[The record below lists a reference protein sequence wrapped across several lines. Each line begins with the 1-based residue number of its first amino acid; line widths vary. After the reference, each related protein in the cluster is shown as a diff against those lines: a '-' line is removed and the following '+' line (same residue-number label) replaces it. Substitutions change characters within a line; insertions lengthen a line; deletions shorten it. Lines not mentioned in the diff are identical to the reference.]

1 MNKIKQNK
9 ITFSLILI
17 AISLIFS
24 SLIILSLPVIFN
36 YNSKVQEIEK
46 NFYKNFKIYLKSHEK
61 IYYKPFPKPHLL
73 VEKAS
78 LNLSETSNKNNLLNT
93 SKLKIYIT
101 LRDIYLRSFKNYL
114 STEISDSNLELK
126 MSDIKEFR
134 KHLYKN
140 INKPIIFNNCKIFIK
155 NKIDDVIIIS
165 PINKISYKINNKNK
179 VKYFIIDGSIFGLD
193 FKSEWKRMYSSP
205 KNSFLNINI
214 INPSIKIENILKYE
228 SDKKFNGQVK
238 IDYLKDK
245 LEYNFQFNNEKIKIK
260 SPKNKKSNFN
270 LDTEIQINPFFF
282 TGDLL
287 IKNKKVEKIIDD
299 ILLYFLLYEENYLG
313 NLNGLMK
320 IKFDNLNN
328 KLIKKGEINFNI
340 QEKKINI
347 NEVMFDLNKIGTIK
361 ADINFIDDKGS
372 IKFVSKNKLDINNHI
387 EFAKTFQVGSKKVKK
402 IKEIYFEIEK
412 NVGDTDFAITN
423 VKINNEE
430 NIEKSNEIFIVK
442 NIQNLRSHIRKII
455 D

>member
-17 AISLIFS
+17 AFSVIFS

-61 IYYKPFPKPHLL
+61 ISYKPFPKPHLL

-93 SKLKIYIT
+93 YKLKIYIT

-165 PINKISYKINNKNK
+165 PIKKISYKINNKNK

-193 FKSEWKRMYSSP
+193 FKSEWKRMYSTP
-205 KNSFLNINI
+205 ENSFLNINI
-214 INPSIKIENILKYE
+214 INPSLKIENILKNE

-245 LEYNFQFNNEKIKIK
+245 LEYNFQFNNEKIKID

-340 QEKKINI
+340 KEKKINI
-347 NEVMFDLNKIGTIK
+347 NEVRFDLNKIGTIK
-361 ADINFIDDKGS
+361 AEINFIDDEGS

-387 EFAKTFQVGSKKVKK
+387 EFAKAFQVGSKKVKK

>member
-17 AISLIFS
+17 AFSVIFS

-61 IYYKPFPKPHLL
+61 ISYKPFPKPHLL

-93 SKLKIYIT
+93 YKLKIYIT

-245 LEYNFQFNNEKIKIK
+245 LEYNFQFNNEKIIIK

-340 QEKKINI
+340 KEKKINI

-387 EFAKTFQVGSKKVKK
+387 EFAKAFQVGSKKVKK

>member
-17 AISLIFS
+17 AISIIFS

-61 IYYKPFPKPHLL
+61 ISYKPFPKPHLL

-101 LRDIYLRSFKNYL
+101 LRDIYLRSFKNYI
-114 STEISDSNLELK
+114 STEISNSNLELK

-193 FKSEWKRMYSSP
+193 FKSEWKRMYSTP
-205 KNSFLNINI
+205 ENSFLNINI
-214 INPSIKIENILKYE
+214 INPSLKIENILKNE

-245 LEYNFQFNNEKIKIK
+245 LEYNFQYDNEKIKIK

-340 QEKKINI
+340 KEKKINI
-347 NEVMFDLNKIGTIK
+347 NEVRFDLNKIGTIK
-361 ADINFIDDKGS
+361 AEINFIDDEGS

-387 EFAKTFQVGSKKVKK
+387 EFAKAFQVGSKKVKK

>member
-17 AISLIFS
+17 AISIIFS

-61 IYYKPFPKPHLL
+61 ISYKPFPKPHLL

-155 NKIDDVIIIS
+155 NKINDVIIIS

-328 KLIKKGEINFNI
+328 KLIKKGEINLNI
-340 QEKKINI
+340 KEKKINI
-347 NEVMFDLNKIGTIK
+347 NEVMFDLNKIGTIE

-387 EFAKTFQVGSKKVKK
+387 EFAKAFQVGSKKVKK

>member
-17 AISLIFS
+17 AFSVIFS

-61 IYYKPFPKPHLL
+61 ISYKPFPKPHLL

-93 SKLKIYIT
+93 YKLKIYIT

-165 PINKISYKINNKNK
+165 PIKKISYKINNKNK

-340 QEKKINI
+340 KEKKINI

-387 EFAKTFQVGSKKVKK
+387 EFAKAFQVGSKKVKK

>member
-17 AISLIFS
+17 AISIIFS

-61 IYYKPFPKPHLL
+61 ISYKPFPKPHLL

-155 NKIDDVIIIS
+155 NKTDDVIIIS

-193 FKSEWKRMYSSP
+193 FKSEWKRMYSTP
-205 KNSFLNINI
+205 ENSFLNINI
-214 INPSIKIENILKYE
+214 INPSLKIENILKNE

-245 LEYNFQFNNEKIKIK
+245 LEYNFQYDNEKIKIK

-340 QEKKINI
+340 KEKKINI

>member
-17 AISLIFS
+17 AISVIFS

-61 IYYKPFPKPHLL
+61 ISYKPFPRPHLL

-260 SPKNKKSNFN
+260 SPKNNKSNFN

-340 QEKKINI
+340 KEKKINI

-387 EFAKTFQVGSKKVKK
+387 EFAKAFQVGSKKVKK

>member
-17 AISLIFS
+17 AISVIFS

-61 IYYKPFPKPHLL
+61 ISYKPFPKPHLL

-155 NKIDDVIIIS
+155 NKINDVIIIS

-193 FKSEWKRMYSSP
+193 FKSEWKRVYSTP
-205 KNSFLNINI
+205 ENSFLNINI
-214 INPSIKIENILKYE
+214 VNPSVKIENILKYE
-228 SDKKFNGQVK
+228 SDKKFNGQIK

-340 QEKKINI
+340 KEKKINI
-347 NEVMFDLNKIGTIK
+347 NEVKFDLNKIGTIK

-387 EFAKTFQVGSKKVKK
+387 EFAKAFQVGSKKVKK

-430 NIEKSNEIFIVK
+430 NIEKLNEIFIVK

>member
-17 AISLIFS
+17 AISVIFS

-61 IYYKPFPKPHLL
+61 ISYKPFPKPHLL

-193 FKSEWKRMYSSP
+193 FKSEWKRMYSTP
-205 KNSFLNINI
+205 ENSFLNINI
-214 INPSIKIENILKYE
+214 INPSVKIENILKYE

-340 QEKKINI
+340 KEKKINI
-347 NEVMFDLNKIGTIK
+347 NEVIFDLNKIGTIK

>member
-17 AISLIFS
+17 AISVIFS

-61 IYYKPFPKPHLL
+61 ISYKPFPKPHLL

-101 LRDIYLRSFKNYL
+101 LRDIYLRSFKNYI
-114 STEISDSNLELK
+114 STEISNSNLELK

-193 FKSEWKRMYSSP
+193 FKSEWKRMYSTP
-205 KNSFLNINI
+205 ENSFLNINI
-214 INPSIKIENILKYE
+214 INPSVKIENILKYE

-340 QEKKINI
+340 KEKKINI
-347 NEVMFDLNKIGTIK
+347 NEVRFDLNKIGTIK
-361 ADINFIDDKGS
+361 AEINFIDDEGS

-387 EFAKTFQVGSKKVKK
+387 EFAKAFQVGSKKVKK

>member
-17 AISLIFS
+17 AISIIFS

-61 IYYKPFPKPHLL
+61 ISYKPFPKPHLL

-78 LNLSETSNKNNLLNT
+78 LNLSETSNKNN
-93 SKLKIYIT
+93 

-155 NKIDDVIIIS
+155 NKTDDVIIIS

-193 FKSEWKRMYSSP
+193 FKSEWKRMYSTP
-205 KNSFLNINI
+205 ENSFLNINI
-214 INPSIKIENILKYE
+214 INPSLKIENILKNE

-245 LEYNFQFNNEKIKIK
+245 LEYNFQYDNEKIKIK

-340 QEKKINI
+340 KEKKINI

>member
-1 MNKIKQNK
+1 M
-9 ITFSLILI
+9 
-17 AISLIFS
+17 
-24 SLIILSLPVIFN
+24 
-36 YNSKVQEIEK
+36 
-46 NFYKNFKIYLKSHEK
+46 
-61 IYYKPFPKPHLL
+61 
-73 VEKAS
+73 
-78 LNLSETSNKNNLLNT
+78 
-93 SKLKIYIT
+93 
-101 LRDIYLRSFKNYL
+101 RSFKNYL

-193 FKSEWKRMYSSP
+193 FKSEWKRMYSTP
-205 KNSFLNINI
+205 ENSFLNINI
-214 INPSIKIENILKYE
+214 INPSLKIENILKNE

-245 LEYNFQFNNEKIKIK
+245 LEYNFQYDNEKIKIK

-328 KLIKKGEINFNI
+328 KLIKKGEINLNI
-340 QEKKINI
+340 KEKKINI
-347 NEVMFDLNKIGTIK
+347 NEVMFDLNKIGTIE

-442 NIQNLRSHIRKII
+442 NIQNLRSHVRKII

>member
-17 AISLIFS
+17 AISIIFS

-61 IYYKPFPKPHLL
+61 ISYKPFPKPHLL

-193 FKSEWKRMYSSP
+193 FKSEWKRMYSTP
-205 KNSFLNINI
+205 ENSFLNINI
-214 INPSIKIENILKYE
+214 INPSLKIENILKNE

-245 LEYNFQFNNEKIKIK
+245 LEYNFQYDNEKIKIK

-340 QEKKINI
+340 KEKKINI

>member
-17 AISLIFS
+17 AISIIFS

-61 IYYKPFPKPHLL
+61 ISYKPFPKPHLL

-260 SPKNKKSNFN
+260 SPKNNKSNFN

-340 QEKKINI
+340 KEKKINI

-442 NIQNLRSHIRKII
+442 NIQNLRSHVRKII

>member
-17 AISLIFS
+17 AISIIFS

-61 IYYKPFPKPHLL
+61 ISYKPFPKPHLL

-155 NKIDDVIIIS
+155 NKTDDVIIIS

-193 FKSEWKRMYSSP
+193 FKSEWKRMYSTP
-205 KNSFLNINI
+205 ENSFLNINI
-214 INPSIKIENILKYE
+214 INPSLKIENILKNE

-245 LEYNFQFNNEKIKIK
+245 LEYNFQYDNEKIKIK

-287 IKNKKVEKIIDD
+287 IKNKKVEKIIDN

-328 KLIKKGEINFNI
+328 KLIKKGEISFNI
-340 QEKKINI
+340 KEKKINI
-347 NEVMFDLNKIGTIK
+347 NEVKFDLNKIGTIK
-361 ADINFIDDKGS
+361 AEINFIDDEGS

-387 EFAKTFQVGSKKVKK
+387 EFAKAFQVGSKKVKK